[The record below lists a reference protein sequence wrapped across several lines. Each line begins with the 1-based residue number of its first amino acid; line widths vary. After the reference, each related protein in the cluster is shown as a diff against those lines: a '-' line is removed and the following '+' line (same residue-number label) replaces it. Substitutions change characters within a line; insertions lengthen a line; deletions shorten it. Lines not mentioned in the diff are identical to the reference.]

1 MSSTS
6 VSATAYLEERFG
18 VKQLEER
25 DSALRGILHTEDYET
40 FVIRSDVG
48 DVLHTFQGASIA
60 NRCLPGDHVCWDET
74 KGHCVLEL
82 SDQYPLLVG
91 TLHLTQPA
99 RYGLTSRKVP
109 LYLFTPYDGRYPSFI
124 VGSSEKD
131 KTRNRLCLVQYENWS
146 PTSPFPRGSLQ
157 RMLGYSGD
165 MEAERKAILHQVCP
179 WKYPT
184 IPFQPTPIAS
194 ASRRPITGFTF
205 HVDPDGCR
213 DVDDVLTVEAVDD
226 GVWRVVITISD
237 VSAYVEEGSAVDIMA
252 SLISQT
258 VYDSKG
264 HVLHPML
271 PEEYAEQ
278 KCSLLPG
285 SKKWGVSLEVSWD
298 GQKLSEPVWYESEL
312 TIQRS
317 YTYDTFQQEPSM
329 YRDVIQKVAV
339 YLAKQ
344 SVATDKQSVATD
356 DEAKEAAEVEGDS
369 HRWIEQ
375 LMVYYNKEAGKKLRQ
390 AGQGILRR
398 HAPAERERME
408 VYRQHL
414 PEWSFLAMSS
424 VEYCL
429 ADEPDTFHSGLRT
442 DAYSHTTSPIRRYAD
457 LVNQR
462 IVKELLRYSS
472 SSSSSSPPRM
482 IVPVTMYDMNQRER
496 VIRQF
501 ERDLVFLEA
510 IESGHTRVTAR
521 IIGKEEYMSPT
532 GPEYQV
538 QFYVPA
544 WKKRVTARYPKVAED
559 TISTKDGAETRTLS
573 LFAEVEVQCAVQW
586 SLRNWKERLMVQW
599 V

>member
-1 MSSTS
+1 MASTS
-6 VSATAYLEERFG
+6 VSATTYLEERLG
-18 VKQLEER
+18 VKQLQER
-25 DSALRGILHTEDYET
+25 DSTLRGILHTEDYET

-60 NRCLPGDHVCWDET
+60 NRCLPGDHVCWDKT
-74 KGHCVLEL
+74 KGHCALEL
-82 SDQYPLLVG
+82 SDQHPLLVG
-91 TLHLTQPA
+91 TLHLTKPA

-146 PTSPFPRGSLQ
+146 PSSPFPRGALQ
-157 RMLGYSGD
+157 RILGDSGD

-179 WKYPT
+179 WKYPK
-184 IPFQPTPIAS
+184 IPFHPTPIS
-194 ASRRPITGFTF
+194 SPPHSRHPITGFTF

-226 GVWRVVITISD
+226 GIWRVVISISD
-237 VSAYVEEGSAVDIMA
+237 VSSYVEEGSAVDIMA
-252 SLISQT
+252 SLIGQT
-258 VYDSKG
+258 VYDTKG
-264 HVLHPML
+264 CVLHAML
-271 PEEYAEQ
+271 PGEYAEQ
-278 KCSLLPG
+278 QCSLLPG
-285 SKKWGVSLEVSWD
+285 SKKWGISLEVSWD
-298 GQKLSEPVWYESEL
+298 GQTLSEPVWYESEF
-312 TIQRS
+312 TVQRS
-317 YTYDTFQQEPSM
+317 YTYHTFQQEPSM

-344 SVATDKQSVATD
+344 RDGVEV
-356 DEAKEAAEVEGDS
+356 EEVAEVEGDS

-398 HAPAERERME
+398 HSPAERERME
-408 VYRQHL
+408 VYREHL

-424 VEYCL
+424 AEYCL
-429 ADEPDTFHSGLRT
+429 ADEPDTLHSGLHT

-462 IVKELLRYSS
+462 ILKELLRYS

-482 IVPVTMYDMNQRER
+482 IVPVTMYDMNQREKA
-496 VIRQF
+496 IRQF

-510 IESGHTRVTAR
+510 VVSGHTRVTAR
-521 IIGKEEYMSPT
+521 IIGKEEYQSQT
-532 GPEYQV
+532 GPEYKV

-544 WKKRVTARYPKVAED
+544 WKKRVTSRYPKVAED

-573 LFAEVEVQCAVQW
+573 MFAEVEVQCAVQW
-586 SLRNWKERLMVQW
+586 SLRNWKDRLMVQW
-599 V
+599 I